1 MMKQKILIVDDEQDI
16 RDVLA
21 MTLADLG
28 YDVVTAEEGE
38 EALGIFQNVSPPIV
52 VTDIKMPGMDG
63 IELLQKM
70 KQQNPETEVI
80 MITGHGDQDLAI
92 RSLKHEAT
100 DFITKPINIDVL
112 EIALRRAQ
120 ERILTRQKLKEY
132 TEHLEQLLR
141 EKTELQSRLSS
152 LGLMIGSISHGIK
165 GLLTGL
171 DGGIYL
177 MESGFSK
184 NDPQK
189 LEEGWQA
196 VKLTIDRIKRM
207 MLDILYY
214 SKERELKTETVKTSE
229 FANQLACSFESK
241 LRDRCI
247 DFVCE
252 VDPSDGEFEADASY
266 LQAALA
272 NILENA
278 VDACL
283 KDECKPQ
290 HRITLRVGGEAND
303 MVFEVV
309 DNGTGMDS
317 ETKDKLFELFFSS
330 KGAEGT
336 GLGLFVTQKIVEQ
349 HGGRIDVKSTPGH
362 GSLFRVVIP
371 KKAAAGASAEMASV

>member
-1 MMKQKILIVDDEQDI
+1 MKQKILIVDDEQDI

-21 MTLADLG
+21 LTLADLG
-28 YDVVTAEEGE
+28 YDVLTAEEGE
-38 EALGIFQNVSPPIV
+38 EAFGLFQKDSPPIV

-70 KQQNPETEVI
+70 KQENPETEVI
-80 MITGHGDQDLAI
+80 MITGHGDLDLAI

-120 ERILTRQKLKEY
+120 ERILSRQKLQEY
-132 TEHLEQLLR
+132 TEHLEQLVR

-184 NDPQK
+184 KNPQT

-196 VKLTIDRIKRM
+196 VKLTIERIRRM

-214 SKERELKTETVKTSE
+214 SKERELKPERVKTAE
-229 FANQLACSFESK
+229 FANELACTFEAK
-241 LRDRCI
+241 LRDQCI

-252 VDPSDGEFEADASY
+252 VDSGNGEFEADASY

-278 VDACL
+278 LDACL

-290 HRITLRVGGEAND
+290 HRITLHVGREADD
-303 MVFEVV
+303 MVFEIV

-317 ETKDKLFELFFSS
+317 ETKDKLFDLFFSS

-349 HGGRIDVKSTPGH
+349 HGGRIDVRSTPGH
-362 GSLFRVVIP
+362 GSHFRVMIP
-371 KKAAAGASAEMASV
+371 KKASASASAEMASA